1 MLARL
6 RFSTMFGAAVLGL
19 AGCAGSTV
27 SPPPDS
33 AAPDVVL
40 GVYLD
45 ALVRGDCSAGR
56 TLATS
61 TFVFGNGELCGHT
74 TVSAFAV
81 DGAPAQ
87 PNPTQVVFAT
97 TLVTSGTADGSIS
110 PGTITWFYTLKLQ
123 PSGSWQLAGGG
134 GGP

>member
-1 MLARL
+1 MPARVL
-6 RFSTMFGAAVLGL
+6 FSTMFRAAVLGL

-33 AAPDVVL
+33 ATPDVVL

-45 ALVRGDCSAGR
+45 ALRRGDCSVGK
-56 TLATS
+56 TLGTS
-61 TFVFGNGELCGHT
+61 SFVFSNGELCGHT
-74 TVSAFAV
+74 TVSAFSV
-81 DGAPAQ
+81 DGPPAQ

-97 TLVTSGTADGSIS
+97 TLVTSGTADGSIR

-123 PSGSWQLAGGG
+123 PSGSWRLAGGG